1 MALDGAFL
9 RHLKK
14 EITDRALGARVDK
27 IYQPNKEELV
37 FLLRTRQ
44 EAFKLL
50 LSARANSPR
59 IHFTQYAPENP
70 KVPPMLCMLLR
81 KRLSGAKLV
90 EVRQPGLERLLY
102 LDFDAANE
110 LGDKVRLS
118 LVIEIMGKYSN
129 IILVDGQGKIVDALK
144 KVG

>member
-14 EITDRALGARVDK
+14 EITDRALGSRVDK

-102 LDFDAANE
+102 
-110 LGDKVRLS
+110 
-118 LVIEIMGKYSN
+118 
-129 IILVDGQGKIVDALK
+129 
-144 KVG
+144 

>member
-1 MALDGAFL
+1 MALDRSVFETFKEGNHRPGA
-9 RHLKK
+9 
-14 EITDRALGARVDK
+14 GARVDK
-27 IYQPNKEELV
+27 STSRTKRELV

-110 LGDKVRLS
+110 LGIRFAYPWSSRLW
-118 LVIEIMGKYSN
+118 EIR
-129 IILVDGQGKIVDALK
+129 
-144 KVG
+144 

>member
-70 KVPPMLCMLLR
+70 KVPR
-81 KRLSGAKLV
+81 S
-90 EVRQPGLERLLY
+90 EEHTS
-102 LDFDAANE
+102 E
-110 LGDKVRLS
+110 LQS
-118 LVIEIMGKYSN
+118 H
-129 IILVDGQGKIVDALK
+129 
-144 KVG
+144 